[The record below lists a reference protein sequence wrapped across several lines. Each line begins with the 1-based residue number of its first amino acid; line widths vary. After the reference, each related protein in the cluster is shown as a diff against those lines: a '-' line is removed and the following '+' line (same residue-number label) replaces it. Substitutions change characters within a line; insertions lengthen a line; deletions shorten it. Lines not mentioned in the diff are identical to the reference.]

1 MLNREQYE
9 DARTE
14 TTENF
19 EETNDNF
26 DESNEI
32 LEEFLE
38 RAKEEE
44 YGKESEKLEYAN
56 DHALFLT
63 GKTTK
68 YGREIEIKHII
79 V

>member
-19 EETNDNF
+19 EEANDNF
-26 DESNEI
+26 DESNDI

-56 DHALFLT
+56 DHALFLA
-63 GKTTK
+63 GKTT
-68 YGREIEIKHII
+68 GREIEIKHII